1 MVRATIDISECE
13 YQAAGDCVGL
23 SRVLSTKESRREDL
37 SDVPGAGAEIAI
49 ILEDSP
55 GTVLV
60 VLESVPQRGD
70 GVTAGPIA
78 AAGAPCR
85 ARGCGRSCAA
95 SREQE

>member
-13 YQAAGDCVGL
+13 CQAAGNFVGQC
-23 SRVLSTKESRREDL
+23 RVPSTKESRREDF
-37 SDVPGAGAEIAI
+37 SDVPGPGAEIAI

-70 GVTAGPIA
+70 GVTAGPIT
-78 AAGAPCR
+78 AAGALYR
-85 ARGCGRSCAA
+85 ARGCGRTCAA
-95 SREQE
+95 FREQE